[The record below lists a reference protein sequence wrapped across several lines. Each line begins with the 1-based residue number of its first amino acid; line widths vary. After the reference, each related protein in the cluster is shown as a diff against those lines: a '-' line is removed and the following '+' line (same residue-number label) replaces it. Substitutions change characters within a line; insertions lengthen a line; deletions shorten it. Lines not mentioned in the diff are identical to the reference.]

1 MMEQQPD
8 QSKPSGEPG
17 VGFLLKQAR
26 EAAGVSLAD
35 VAARLKLSM
44 RQLEAIEA
52 DDFQSLPGPIFVRGF
67 VRNYARFLALDSEPL
82 MRRLEQQMPVAA
94 QETVAD
100 VPQPARGQELSGKGP
115 RAAPLAWGR
124 PLAVLSLVL
133 VMIGVAWW
141 LLSREHVDSA
151 ETAPGQLAPM
161 LVHQEAASASLGTS
175 AAASAPAKTAH
186 MEASAASTVPS
197 SGISKSQA
205 SAAVASTPPDAAG
218 KISLKVGSGAAW
230 ISVVDA
236 NGKKLVFETVAAGSG
251 REVSGTPPF
260 QLKIGNA
267 AQVQLAYN
275 GQPVNFSDKIRG
287 TTARIELK

>member
-100 VPQPARGQELSGKGP
+100 VPQHVGKNLRARRRGWLGWP
-115 RAAPLAWGR
+115 
-124 PLAVLSLVL
+124 
-133 VMIGVAWW
+133 GVDRW
-141 LLSREHVDSA
+141 LCCC
-151 ETAPGQLAPM
+151 
-161 LVHQEAASASLGTS
+161 
-175 AAASAPAKTAH
+175 
-186 MEASAASTVPS
+186 
-197 SGISKSQA
+197 
-205 SAAVASTPPDAAG
+205 
-218 KISLKVGSGAAW
+218 W
-230 ISVVDA
+230 CW
-236 NGKKLVFETVAAGSG
+236 
-251 REVSGTPPF
+251 
-260 QLKIGNA
+260 
-267 AQVQLAYN
+267 
-275 GQPVNFSDKIRG
+275 
-287 TTARIELK
+287 